1 MKIKQEDRTIRRSG
15 KMPEKAFGIAATAK
29 AFDIL
34 SSKLYT
40 DARLAIVRELSTN
53 AYDSQVEAG
62 TADRPF
68 DVHLPNSMEPYLSI
82 RDYGTGLS
90 PEQVEHIYTT
100 YFASTRNDSDDY
112 VGALGLGSKSPFA
125 YTDQFTVT
133 SYQDGR
139 AYAYSAYKNEQGEP
153 TIALL
158 SDDPTDEA
166 NGVEIRLNTQDNDG
180 YDFLIAARK
189 VYRFFPVCPNVTGQR
204 LDMEEHEPIFE
215 GDGYKLYR
223 GSSGLPAKVNVVMG
237 NICYAVKQSTVS
249 GKLGYEGYLLLE
261 AEIGECEIAASREE
275 LHMSE
280 ATIAAI
286 QDRFDNAFADI
297 HKQIEAELGDDLC
310 RLQRVIQMQ
319 RFRQVMDFSSQ
330 PAARVPTKVYKGYQL
345 KRAEVRSG
353 KLRLGYDSWESELN
367 PRAETTYVFVQND
380 LDRDL
385 KQSDKNKLRYYLSG
399 KKGVFYLVAIEDE
412 KIATE
417 YLGEISA
424 KLSELPDPPKAQRT
438 GRSGVSHTY
447 VKSLQM
453 MNYRVSR
460 MQDNWKSIDD
470 LSNVDTTDAICVPRD
485 GYDVVINGKRCS
497 AGLAREFAEAMGY
510 DRVYGIATRYYD
522 RIREELGM
530 PDLTEESKKY
540 AESRAKK
547 LSVFQL
553 SRWQHNIGTF
563 YGLDHKLL
571 KWVDGLSDVC
581 NNYVKLAKATPVDD
595 SVQNMISMFGIVVPK
610 AVDYRDIFYKQYPL
624 LSEVSSYVQ
633 EADVIEYIKLKES
646 N

>member
-1 MKIKQEDRTIRRSG
+1 MRLKQEDREIRRSG
-15 KMPEKAFGIAATAK
+15 DMPEKTFGIAATAK

-133 SYQDGR
+133 SYKDGR

-158 SDDPTDEA
+158 SDDETDEA
-166 NGVEIRLNTQDNDG
+166 NGVEIRLNTQNYDG
-180 YDFLIAARK
+180 HEFLIAARK
-189 VYRFFPVCPNVTGQR
+189 VYRFFPVRPNVTGQR
-204 LDMEEHEPIFE
+204 LEFEEDESIFE

-223 GSSGLPAKVNVVMG
+223 GSSGLPGKISVVMG
-237 NICYAVKQSTVS
+237 NICYGVNQSAVT
-249 GKLGYEGYLLLE
+249 GKLGYEGYILLE

-280 ATIAAI
+280 GTIEAI
-286 QDRFDNAFADI
+286 QKRFDAALADI
-297 HKQIEAELGDDLC
+297 RQQIEDELGDTVC
-310 RLQRVIQMQ
+310 RLQRVIQLQ
-319 RFRQVMDFSSQ
+319 KFRAVMDFSSSSGGS
-330 PAARVPTKVYKGYQL
+330 VPTKVEDGYRL
-345 KRAEVRSG
+345 KRAQVRSG
-353 KLRLGYDSWESELN
+353 KLYLGEDRWEGQLN
-367 PRAETTYVFVQND
+367 PQANTEYVFVHDD

-385 KQSDKNKLRYYLSG
+385 KQSDKNKLRHFLSSRR
-399 KKGVFYLVAIEDE
+399 GVFYVVYIEDE
-412 KIATE
+412 KVAKE
-417 YLGEISA
+417 YLGEMAA
-424 KLSELPDPPKAQRT
+424 KLSELPDPPRAQRV

-447 VKSLQM
+447 VKDMNMSL
-453 MNYRVSR
+453 YRSSR
-460 MQDNWKSIDD
+460 MEDNWKTVSDVGNIDT
-470 LSNVDTTDAICVPRD
+470 NKAICVPRD
-485 GYDVVINGKRCS
+485 GHYVTIGNSTCDPSV
-497 AGLAREFAEAMGY
+497 AREYASEMGY
-510 DRVYGIATRYYD
+510 DRVYGIAQRYYA
-522 RIREELGM
+522 RMREELGL
-530 PDLTEESKKY
+530 PDLAEEAKKH
-540 AESRAKK
+540 AEAQAKK
-547 LSVFQL
+547 LTPFQL
-553 SRWQHNIGTF
+553 CRWEHSIGSF
-563 YGLDHKLL
+563 YGLDHKILN
-571 KWVDGLSDVC
+571 WIDGLSDVC
-581 NNYVKLAKATPVDD
+581 DNFVKLAKAKPG
-595 SVQNMISMFGIVVPK
+595 SEALKSMIQRFGVKLPK
-610 AVDYRDIFYKQYPL
+610 TTDYREVFYKRYPL
-624 LSEVSSYVQ
+624 LSQVSNYV
-633 EADVIEYIKLKES
+633 EEKDVIEYIELKES